1 VGAGEGRNQSA
12 VSLLKNL
19 GFTDN
24 VKITIK
30 NMHKMFKDIKE
41 NMEIQAHLILLCFAL
56 LHFADAAPFYKL
68 KICGNAAS

>member
-1 VGAGEGRNQSA
+1 M
-12 VSLLKNL
+12 

-56 LHFADAAPFYKL
+56 FHFADAAPFYKL
-68 KICGNAAS
+68 KICGNAASWDDGWHS